1 MRTRLLN
8 IRFIIKMLGA
18 ISLIET
24 CFILLATIGAYLAKG
39 EDFYPL
45 LISTIIM
52 FVVGGIAYAIGF
64 KAEEYDVGRREGM
77 LIVTF
82 TWITFSLLGMLP
94 FYLSGHIPNIT
105 DAFFETMSG
114 FTTTGSTILKD
125 IESLP
130 KGLLLWRSLTQW
142 QGGIGI
148 VVFTVALMPL
158 LGGSASQ
165 LFDAETPAITQE
177 RFRPRVTQ
185 VAKRLWGIYILLT
198 ITVIG
203 LLYAGPMNLYDA
215 INHALTTVSTGGYS
229 TKNSSVAYWNS
240 AYVEY
245 VILFFMVVGATN
257 MSLLYFCFNG
267 KPAKLFK
274 NEEFRWFISCVI
286 IVTLIVTAW
295 LLYNNL
301 AEGIENAF
309 RKSAFQ
315 VITLISSCGFI
326 ADDFIPWGSFFWI
339 IALIIM
345 FVGGC
350 AGSTC
355 GGLKMGRFVILFKNL
370 RNEFKKQTH
379 PQAVLPVRMN
389 GMVVSNN
396 IVHRILAFAFVY
408 MILIMVSS
416 LVLTANGLGFEEALG
431 AAVSAISNIGP
442 ALGNLGPIGNFA
454 DVPALSKWFLSFLM
468 LIGRLEIFTVLT
480 ILIPGFWKQ

>member
-1 MRTRLLN
+1 MKARLLN
-8 IRFIIKMLGA
+8 VRFIIKMLGA

-24 CFILLATIGAYLAKG
+24 CFMLLTTIGAYLAKS

-45 LISTIIM
+45 LISTLIM
-52 FVVGGIAYAIGF
+52 FVVGGIAYAVGF
-64 KAEEYDVGRREGM
+64 RAKEYDVGRREGM

-148 VVFTVALMPL
+148 VVFTVALIPL

-198 ITVIG
+198 IIVIG

-240 AYVEY
+240 TYVEY
-245 VILFFMVVGATN
+245 VIMFFMVVGATN

-286 IVTLIVTAW
+286 VVTLIVTAW

-379 PQAVLPVRMN
+379 PQVVLPVSMN
-389 GMVVSNN
+389 GLVVSNN

-431 AAVSAISNIGP
+431 ATVSAISNVGP
-442 ALGNLGPIGNFA
+442 ALGKLGPIGNFA

>member
-1 MRTRLLN
+1 MKARLLN
-8 IRFIIKMLGA
+8 VRFIIKMLGA

-24 CFILLATIGAYLAKG
+24 CFMLLTTIGAYLAKS

-45 LISTIIM
+45 LISTLIM
-52 FVVGGIAYAIGF
+52 FVVGGIAYAVGF
-64 KAEEYDVGRREGM
+64 RAKEYDVGRREGM

-148 VVFTVALMPL
+148 VVFTVALIPL

-198 ITVIG
+198 IIVIG

-240 AYVEY
+240 TYVEY
-245 VILFFMVVGATN
+245 VIMFFMVVGATN

-286 IVTLIVTAW
+286 VVTLIVTAW

-379 PQAVLPVRMN
+379 PQVVLPVSMN
-389 GMVVSNN
+389 GLVVSNN

-431 AAVSAISNIGP
+431 AAVSAISNVGP
-442 ALGNLGPIGNFA
+442 ALGKLGPIGNFA

>member
-1 MRTRLLN
+1 MKARLLN
-8 IRFIIKMLGA
+8 VRFIIKMLGA

-24 CFILLATIGAYLAKG
+24 CFMLLATIGAYLAKS

-45 LISTIIM
+45 LISTLIM
-52 FVVGGIAYAIGF
+52 FVVGGIAYAVGF
-64 KAEEYDVGRREGM
+64 KAKEYDVGRREGM

-148 VVFTVALMPL
+148 VVFTVALIPL

-198 ITVIG
+198 IIVIG

-240 AYVEY
+240 TYVEY
-245 VILFFMVVGATN
+245 VIMFFMVVGATN

-286 IVTLIVTAW
+286 VVTLIVTAW

-379 PQAVLPVRMN
+379 PQVVLPVSMN
-389 GMVVSNN
+389 GLVVSNN

-431 AAVSAISNIGP
+431 AAVSAISNVGP
-442 ALGNLGPIGNFA
+442 ALGKLGPIGNFA